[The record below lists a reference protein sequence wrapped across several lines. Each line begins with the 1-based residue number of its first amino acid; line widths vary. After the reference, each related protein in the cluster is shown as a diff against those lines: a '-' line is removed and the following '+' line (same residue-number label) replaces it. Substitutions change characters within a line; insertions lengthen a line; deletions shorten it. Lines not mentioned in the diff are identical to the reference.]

1 MDQGVI
7 QSLKEKCCSLAIK
20 RQIDVLE
27 NGNQLPK
34 FSILIAM
41 SILEK
46 AWNFMPEGTFK
57 NCFKKTGIPKKSMKK
72 VLNDADDPFA
82 SVDVKENVMES
93 LKDGLEM
100 MKEKFNENYGMRAEK
115 LVDIDF
121 EISVTRT
128 SSDADTVTEVSGHI
142 DIDDKE
148 EVDGEEQ
155 PTDCISKPV
164 LERNKCHHRS

>member
-7 QSLKEKCCSLAIK
+7 QSLKEKCCSLAVK

-41 SILEK
+41 SILKK

-57 NCFKKTGIPKKSMKK
+57 NCFKKTRIPKKSMKK

-100 MKEKFNENYGMRAEK
+100 MKEKFN
-115 LVDIDF
+115 
-121 EISVTRT
+121 
-128 SSDADTVTEVSGHI
+128 
-142 DIDDKE
+142 
-148 EVDGEEQ
+148 
-155 PTDCISKPV
+155 
-164 LERNKCHHRS
+164 